1 MRLVDHQ
8 KNFVY
13 LDDFGKEFQ
22 QLHTTL
28 KQQDATSYPGR
39 TGFRCTT
46 PDYLPMAGPLLDE
59 ARFDIEFSAIRKN
72 LARYPRQPAAFLNNV
87 YLNIG
92 HGSRGLTSAPL
103 CAELVAS
110 YICNENFPI
119 AKDHAEAL
127 LPGRFYIR
135 EMVRNKR

>member
-1 MRLVDHQ
+1 
-8 KNFVY
+8 
-13 LDDFGKEFQ
+13 
-22 QLHTTL
+22 
-28 KQQDATSYPGR
+28 
-39 TGFRCTT
+39 
-46 PDYLPMAGPLLDE
+46 MAGPLLHETAFDE
-59 ARFDIEFSAIRKN
+59 EFTAIRKN
-72 LARYPRQPAAFLNNV
+72 LARYPKQATQFHSGL

-103 CAELVAS
+103 CAELVAA
-110 YICNENFPI
+110 YICNENFPL